1 MLKKATAAAGLVIGA
16 AAGALLLS
24 SPAHASGRGDDPDV
38 NAQQQK
44 QAVSVTANNV
54 NKNTLANHNTIRNKA
69 SLLDLLS
76 GF

>member
-1 MLKKATAAAGLVIGA
+1 MLKKAAATAGLAIGA

-24 SPAHASGRGDDPDV
+24 SPAHAGVRGEDPDV

-54 NKNTLANHNTIRNKA
+54 NKNTLANTNTIRNKA
-69 SLLDLLS
+69 SLLDLLT